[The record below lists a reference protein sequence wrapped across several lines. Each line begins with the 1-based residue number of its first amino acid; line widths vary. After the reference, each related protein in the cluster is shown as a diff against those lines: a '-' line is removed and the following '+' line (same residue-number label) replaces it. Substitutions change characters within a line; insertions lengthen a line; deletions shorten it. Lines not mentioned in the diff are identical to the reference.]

1 MIDVKIVILLNISWE
16 RLHICCPQWQ
26 GIMLCLQC
34 FYCLVYWYWSGSWSC
49 QQYLVTVGQRL
60 RYCAKKHHTDMTRI
74 SLWGFEPRIEPK
86 IFCDNFL
93 TLKTP
98 RKPVSENFVCLCRL
112 LNILANFSKLF
123 CILAKSV
130 DPDQIAP
137 LGAVWSGS
145 TLFGAIWSGS
155 TLFAKMTFKI
165 TSRWHSRRQLLLG
178 LAV

>member
-1 MIDVKIVILLNISWE
+1 MAGYHVVSAMLLLFGVLILKWFMVLSTIFSHCGTKVKI
-16 RLHICCPQWQ
+16 
-26 GIMLCLQC
+26 LCKETPYRHDKN
-34 FYCLVYWYWSGSWSC
+34 F
-49 QQYLVTVGQRL
+49 
-60 RYCAKKHHTDMTRI
+60 
-74 SLWGFEPRIEPK
+74 SLGFEPRIEPK

-112 LNILANFSKLF
+112 LNILANFSNLF